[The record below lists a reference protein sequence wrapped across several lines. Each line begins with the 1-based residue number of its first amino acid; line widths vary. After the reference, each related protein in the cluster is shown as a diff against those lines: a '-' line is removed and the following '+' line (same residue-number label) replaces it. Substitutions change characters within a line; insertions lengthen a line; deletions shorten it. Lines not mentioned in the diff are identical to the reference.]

1 MIYEQR
7 DTIGGTWNYTPLQK
21 KSNRSPN
28 DNLNGHPASAA
39 TSVVTAGIPDF
50 NTPMYDGLESNLPH
64 MLMQFSDTPFPDTTQ
79 LFPSRETVLEYLE
92 EYANDIRLLISF
104 NHQVVCVTPTGR
116 DEYHGWDVEVQE
128 TVGAREST
136 VERFDAIIAAN
147 GHCDWP
153 LLPDIEGL
161 DMWAELYPDSLF
173 HSVSYK
179 NPLAFKDKVSKQY
192 RISPLLCTI

>member
-7 DTIGGTWNYTPLQK
+7 DTVGGTWNYTSLQNK
-21 KSNRSPN
+21 GKRSTN
-28 DNLNGHPASAA
+28 DNVDGHSESLA

-64 MLMQFSDTPFPDTTQ
+64 MLMQFSDTPFSDSTQ

-92 EYANDIRLLISF
+92 EYANDIRSLISF
-104 NHQVVCVTPTGR
+104 NHQVVRVTPTGR
-116 DEYHGWDVEVQE
+116 DEYHGWDVKVQE
-128 TVGAREST
+128 TAGARESK
-136 VERFDAIIAAN
+136 VERFDAVIAAN

-161 DMWAELYPDSLF
+161 DTWAELYPESLF

-179 NPLAFKDKVSKQY
+179 NPLAFKDKVSK
-192 RISPLLCTI
+192 